1 MSIMRI
7 GGIASGFDTEQ
18 IVEDM
23 MRIERLPLDRLYQ
36 QKVRAEWQRD
46 EYRSINT
53 KLTRL
58 ADMAFNL
65 QFSGSYNLRQAVSSN
80 KNIISVQATG
90 DSHLGSYRIKVSQL
104 ASSGYV
110 ISGDQIADKFSQF
123 IADLEGSEEPFTIRL
138 KGLDNADTEFTE
150 IQLTANETIES
161 FVRKVNTH
169 KDLGVN
175 VYYDEHEDRFVF
187 TSKSTGV
194 ESNVV
199 FDTADPNT
207 KSFFEEVLATVPE
220 GGIEYQWAK
229 TELGKNAILEING
242 LQTERSSNTFV
253 LNGTQITLHST
264 SEEEVRVEVNQDTDK
279 IFNMIKDFVELYNEV
294 IQEVNTKLSEPY
306 YRDFPPLTEEQKKD
320 MTEREIE
327 LWEEKAKS
335 GLLRSDRMLSSIVTD
350 IRNTLTS
357 AVKGLDGIS
366 SLSQIGI
373 KTGPWYEKGKL
384 HIDEA
389 KLRETINER
398 GEELVKLFT
407 NSPGAESNEG
417 AGIFRKLR
425 TTLDNA
431 TKQISDKAGR
441 DTSTY
446 DQSSLSEQIR
456 NYERRMELMEE
467 RLLTIEN
474 RYWAQFT
481 AMEKAL
487 QQMYSQSDWLYQQL
501 AALG

>member
-110 ISGDQIADKFSQF
+110 ISGDQIADKFSHF
-123 IADLEGSEEPFTIRL
+123 IEGSEEPFTIRL
-138 KGLDNADTEFTE
+138 KGLNNADTEFTE

-199 FDTADPNT
+199 
-207 KSFFEEVLATVPE
+207 LATVPE
-220 GGIEYQWAK
+220 GGTEYQWAK